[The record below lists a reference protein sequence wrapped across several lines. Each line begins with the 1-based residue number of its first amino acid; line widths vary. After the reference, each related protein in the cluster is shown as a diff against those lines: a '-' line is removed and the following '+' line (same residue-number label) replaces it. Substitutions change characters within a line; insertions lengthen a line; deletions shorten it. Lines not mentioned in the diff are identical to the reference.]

1 MRHCYVMWIDN
12 DRAFQDFCRQALTH
26 TELTVDLEFQGEG
39 RYMPLVCLVQLG
51 LRQTFVAV
59 DPFRVNLAP
68 LGDVLTDARV
78 RKIFH
83 AGAQDITLLRRETG
97 AVPVNVFDTQIAAA
111 FLGYGEATGYAA
123 LVQRFTKVSLSKK
136 QQFTDWTRRPL
147 LPEQLEYALNDVR
160 YLFPVYDELLKEL
173 DRRGRTTWALD
184 ACADVVA
191 QTVKGRETGQEYLR
205 IGKLGGLSRRE
216 LAVLREL
223 YQWREETARS
233 RNRPV
238 GSILHDDALR
248 QIAYTLPRTEA
259 ALRQVRGA
267 TNLSREAVLEVLAV
281 IQQALALPESEWPE
295 AVTVREYDP
304 TLDGL
309 AALLGAVVRLQAG
322 ALDIAPNLLA
332 TRDDLLRFAAWAL
345 QGSPPDKAGEFPMLH
360 SWRRAAIGNL
370 LLDLVAGKSLLQIA
384 PTAPGGLRILS
395 PGGSAPEA
403 STDPPVP
410 KTTP

>member
-1 MRHCYVMWIDN
+1 MWIDT
-12 DRAFQDFCRQALTH
+12 DRAFQDFCRRALTA

-39 RYMPLVCLVQLG
+39 RYLPLVCLVQLG

-59 DPFRVNLAP
+59 DPFRVNLTP
-68 LGDVLTDARV
+68 LADVLTSPQI

-83 AGAQDITLLRRETG
+83 AGAQDIALLRRETG

-111 FLGYGEATGYAA
+111 FLGYGEAAGYAA

-147 LPEQLEYALNDVR
+147 SPEQLEYALNDVR

-173 DRRGRTTWALD
+173 ERRGRTAWALD
-184 ACADVVA
+184 ACADTVTQA
-191 QTVKGRETGQEYLR
+191 VKGRETGQEYLR
-205 IGKLGGLSRRE
+205 IGKLAGLSRRE

-223 YQWREETARS
+223 CQWREAAARS

-267 TNLSREAVLEVLAV
+267 NNLSREAATEILET

-295 AVTVREYDP
+295 AVAAREYDP

-309 AALLGAVVRLQAG
+309 AGLLGAVVRLRAG

-332 TRDDLLRFAAWAL
+332 TRDDLLRFAGWAL
-345 QGSPPDKAGEFPMLH
+345 QGGSPDKAGDFPLLQG
-360 SWRRAAIGNL
+360 WRRAAVGDL

-384 PTAPGGLRILS
+384 PTAPGGLRIV
-395 PGGSAPEA
+395 GRDEA
-403 STDPPVP
+403 ASETA
-410 KTTP
+410 T

>member
-1 MRHCYVMWIDN
+1 MWIDT
-12 DRAFQDFCRQALTH
+12 DRAFQDFCRRALTH
-26 TELTVDLEFQGEG
+26 TELTIDLEFQGEG

-51 LRQTFVAV
+51 LREACVAV

-68 LGDVLTDARV
+68 LAEVLTSSRV

-83 AGAQDITLLRRETG
+83 AGAQDIALLRRETN
-97 AVPVNVFDTQIAAA
+97 AIPVNVFDTQIAAA
-111 FLGYGEATGYAA
+111 FLGYGEAAGYAA

-160 YLFPVYDELLKEL
+160 YLFPVYDGLLKEL
-173 DRRGRTTWALD
+173 ERRGRIAWALD
-184 ACADVVA
+184 ACADAVA
-191 QTVKGRETGQEYLR
+191 QAVKGREAGQEYLK

-223 YQWREETARS
+223 CQWREAAARS

-248 QIAYTLPRTEA
+248 QIAYTMPRTEA

-267 TNLSREAVLEVLAV
+267 GNLSREAVTEILET

-295 AVTVREYDP
+295 AVTTREYDP

-309 AALLGAVVRLQAG
+309 ASLLGAVVRLRAG

-332 TRDDLLRFAAWAL
+332 TRDDLLRFAGWIL
-345 QGSPPDKAGEFPMLH
+345 QGGSPAEAGDFPLLH
-360 SWRRAAIGNL
+360 GWRRAAVGDL
-370 LLDLVAGKSLLQIA
+370 LLDLVAGKALLQIA
-384 PTAPGGLRILS
+384 PTAPGGLRIIR
-395 PGGSAPEA
+395 PESSGA
-403 STDPPVP
+403 EGTA
-410 KTTP
+410 